1 MNTKTIS
8 TILTLAL
15 TLALCQTS
23 APTEAATPQLSTK
36 KLTIKVGK
44 TATLKVKKTSKN
56 TKKRAK
62 WTVASGKKV
71 IRLSEKKKA
80 SVKVKALK
88 TGKANISCKIGAKKL
103 TCKVVVKGNVKPEKT
118 TNPTVTP
125 TNIPTNATNVPTLSP
140 TQSPTVTASATPV
153 ATATVTPS
161 SMPTSTPT
169 QTPEYVIKCKN
180 TPGPT
185 ADYDCLQV
193 EPVEYKS
200 YIDLEQGAFGVL
212 WCEEMKFFGTDIWR
226 NEIEQIRISDSKE
239 VPTSVLGQYDLSEKK
254 NGSVMAWYTDVDNDG
269 KYEVTIG
276 QDGGVVANENSSY
289 LFSDIINKEEHEPFL
304 VGIENLDTSHVVD
317 MHYMFYFSH
326 DNTAVL
332 DLGDNFDTSNV
343 KNISHMFRD
352 MAYPKLDK
360 VRLGKKFDT
369 SAVEMQTWAFRYI
382 EAGDNTLCYVK
393 DEVTRD
399 WFIQHTED
407 MCWHVGIYSDW
418 TYKPE
423 YDNLVIA
430 EN

>member
-15 TLALCQTS
+15 TIGLCQTA
-23 APTEAATPQLSTK
+23 APAEAATLQLGTK

-44 TATLKVKKTSKN
+44 TTTLKLKKTN
-56 TKKRAK
+56 KKAKKAK

-71 IRLSEKKKA
+71 IRLSDKKKT

-88 TGKANISCKIGAKKL
+88 VGMAKISCKVGAKKL
-103 TCKVVVKGNVKPEKT
+103 TCKVVVKESTKPEKT

-125 TNIPTNATNVPTLSP
+125 TNIPANVPTLSP
-140 TQSPTVTASATPV
+140 TQSLAVTASATPSS
-153 ATATVTPS
+153 TPS
-161 SMPTSTPT
+161 

-254 NGSVMAWYTDVDNDG
+254 NGSVMAWYTDEDNDG